1 MPFVKSLKTVLKCLS
16 LLFPQTISMLVLT
29 LHYPE
34 LDILNINKQNRDVGE
49 LESALGVEHFRKF
62 LGQLN
67 YCYSLCHKPYL
78 SSLSCGRAK
87 IWLMEHFISVFH

>member
-1 MPFVKSLKTVLKCLS
+1 
-16 LLFPQTISMLVLT
+16 MLVLT
-29 LHYPE
+29 LQYPE
-34 LDILNINKQNRDVGE
+34 LDTLNVNKQNRDVGE

-67 YCYSLCHKPYL
+67 YYLNCYSLCHKPYL

-87 IWLMEHFISVFH
+87 IWLMEHFISVFR